1 VRFVTS
7 SLVQQASG
15 KVTTASWHA
24 APRCSLPSIR
34 PASPDRLA
42 MLAPPDFVVQ
52 DREVT
57 VRTVGFDAHRYL

>member
-15 KVTTASWHA
+15 KVTTASSHA

-34 PASPDRLA
+34 PVSPDPLA
-42 MLAPPDFVVQ
+42 MPALPESVVQ

>member
-15 KVTTASWHA
+15 KVTTARWHA
-24 APRCSLPSIR
+24 APRCSLRSIR
-34 PASPDRLA
+34 PVSPDRLA
-42 MLAPPDFVVQ
+42 MPAPPDSVVQ

-57 VRTVGFDAHRYL
+57 VGTVGFDAHRYL